1 VIYARITFI
10 LYNLKALENLDG
22 AASTV
27 ECRLGIYV
35 YTTTEVIIASN
46 IGHLPI
52 RKVGQSIG
60 KFRRSVIRAAL
71 ILDFVG
77 SKAQAACITY
87 SVNR

>member
-1 VIYARITFI
+1 MNDYHLMLRATSRSSGLIYARITFI
-10 LYNLKALENLDG
+10 LYNLKALENIDG

-46 IGHLPI
+46 IAHLPI

-60 KFRRSVIRAAL
+60 KFRRSV
-71 ILDFVG
+71 D
-77 SKAQAACITY
+77 T
-87 SVNR
+87 